1 MKYYVDIRIHEVVP
15 ETRLNLNYM
24 APELYYEY
32 CDSGVENQIKE
43 VWKCESGRAIEYVY
57 PVDNYGTDKEMNLRM
72 AYFNVIGEVPVL
84 LRKFEVPHSWYT
96 GKMKEIGE

>member
-1 MKYYVDIRIHEVVP
+1 MKYYVDIRIHEIVP
-15 ETRLNLNYM
+15 ETRLNINYM

-43 VWKCESGRAIEYVY
+43 VWKCKSGREIEYAY

-72 AYFNVIGEVPVL
+72 AYFNAIGEVPVL
-84 LRKFEVPHSWYT
+84 LQKFVVPHSWYEE
-96 GKMKEIGE
+96 KMKEVGE